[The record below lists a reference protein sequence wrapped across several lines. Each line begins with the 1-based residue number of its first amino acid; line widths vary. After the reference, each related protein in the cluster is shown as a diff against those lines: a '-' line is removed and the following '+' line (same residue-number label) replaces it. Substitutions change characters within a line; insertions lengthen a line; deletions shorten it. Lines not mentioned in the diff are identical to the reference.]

1 MISISQ
7 RLVGVMMAG
16 VVSWGFLPAQQP
28 GGTPE
33 PRRIGYVTLRPL
45 NESPAAM
52 VPITAL
58 KDGLRDLGYVEGK
71 DYVLDVRGADND
83 PTRYRSLPLNSR
95 NCR

>member
-7 RLVGVMMAG
+7 RLVGIMMAG
-16 VVSWGFLPAQQP
+16 IVSWGFLPAQQP
-28 GGTPE
+28 GGPPE

-45 NESPAAM
+45 NESAAAM

-71 DYVLDVRGADND
+71 DYVLDVER
-83 PTRYRSLPLNSR
+83 PTTIPLVTRSLPLNSR
-95 NCR
+95 NCV

>member
-16 VVSWGFLPAQQP
+16 IVSWGFLPAQQP

-33 PRRIGYVTLRPL
+33 PRRIDTSASGRL
-45 NESPAAM
+45 NESAAAM

-58 KDGLRDLGYVEGK
+58 KDGLRDSGYVRARIMCSTSEW
-71 DYVLDVRGADND
+71 
-83 PTRYRSLPLNSR
+83 PTTIPLGTRSLPLNSR
-95 NCR
+95 NWG